1 MLMVMACGKAP
12 DKQTLDI
19 SRLDPVDVTVLLLL
33 LFRVEMSVEGSQA
46 KIPRHQESV

>member
-1 MLMVMACGKAP
+1 MLMVMACEKAP

-33 LFRVEMSVEGSQA
+33 LLFRVEMSVEGPQA
-46 KIPRHQESV
+46 KIPRY